1 MGNTFSTTCSAL
13 PSKQPE
19 MNMQPY
25 IRQSSSE
32 SIITEAKK
40 NDVVII
46 LGNLGRQKILGKETG
61 RG

>member
-1 MGNTFSTTCSAL
+1 M
-13 PSKQPE
+13 
-19 MNMQPY
+19 
-25 IRQSSSE
+25 
-32 SIITEAKK
+32 ITEAKK